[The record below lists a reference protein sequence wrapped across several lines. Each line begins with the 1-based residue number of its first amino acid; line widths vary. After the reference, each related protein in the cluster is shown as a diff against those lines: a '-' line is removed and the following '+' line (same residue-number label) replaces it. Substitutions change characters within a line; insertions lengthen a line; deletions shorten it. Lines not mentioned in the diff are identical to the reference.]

1 MPKGH
6 AWLSEAYVLLQRHY
20 RPERVLSCGCVLS
33 TAKGNNAQAEI
44 VGRLIRQAM
53 FLTTFV
59 SVLQLIESNL
69 FLL

>member
-1 MPKGH
+1 MRACPFNR
-6 AWLSEAYVLLQRHY
+6 QR
-20 RPERVLSCGCVLS
+20 L
-33 TAKGNNAQAEI
+33 TNNASAEI

-59 SVLQLIESNL
+59 SVLQLIESSL